1 MLRTQVLLHC
11 KIRPLALLFNASILF
26 VPHVPL
32 NINDSFIHALFPSYY
47 TLYIQV
53 THIIIS
59 QSIHIYIHTQK
70 GGLTR
75 WGGGPRINTGYATV
89 TLG

>member
-1 MLRTQVLLHC
+1 MLRTQVLLHCLHC

-47 TLYIQV
+47 TLCIQT

-59 QSIHIYIHTQK
+59 QSINIYIHTQK
-70 GGLTR
+70 KGGA
-75 WGGGPRINTGYATV
+75 RINTGYATI